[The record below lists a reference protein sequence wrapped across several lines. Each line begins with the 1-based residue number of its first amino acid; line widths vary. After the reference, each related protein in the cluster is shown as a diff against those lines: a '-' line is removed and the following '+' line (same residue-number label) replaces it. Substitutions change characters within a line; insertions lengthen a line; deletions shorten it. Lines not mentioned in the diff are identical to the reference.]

1 MRTTGKF
8 KLIVFALL
16 TVLAFFVI
24 ASSVNAHGDHQEIA
38 GLGYFA
44 GPGECEEAILNAKG
58 NLPDFALVLTGDL
71 EGCLYTYVEAGECSP
86 NGVYVEDG
94 NEKFVGSTAWGDEGT
109 FDTVYRFVA
118 HFDSLDDCNN
128 FVNQVRG
135 RCLHPIVADTGTGD
149 FEGLHGR
156 LDFVDNVEEG
166 TANYTGRLHLSR

>member
-1 MRTTGKF
+1 MRANGKL

-16 TVLAFFVI
+16 TVTAFFVI
-24 ASSVNAHGDHQEIA
+24 ASTVSAHGTHQPVA

-44 GPGECEEAILNAKG
+44 GPGECEEAIPNAKG

-71 EGCLYTYVEAGECSP
+71 EGCLYTYVEAGDCSP

-94 NEKFVGSTAWGDEGT
+94 NEKFVGSAAWGDEGT

-118 HFDSLDDCNN
+118 HFGSQEDCYN
-128 FVNQVRG
+128 FVNQIRG
-135 RCLHPIVADTGTGD
+135 RCQHPIVAGTGTGD
-149 FEGLHGR
+149 FEGLLGR

-166 TANYTGRLHLSR
+166 TANYTGLFHLAR